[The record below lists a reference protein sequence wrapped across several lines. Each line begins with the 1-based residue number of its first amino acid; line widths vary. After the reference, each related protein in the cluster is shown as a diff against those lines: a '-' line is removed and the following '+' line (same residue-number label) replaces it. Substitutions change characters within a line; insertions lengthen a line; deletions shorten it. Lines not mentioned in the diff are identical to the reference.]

1 MRAQALC
8 VAPSAACL
16 LTRVPCAVRSVGYCG
31 LGTGE
36 VGVFLL
42 CEVALGNQ
50 YPCYGATYVEVL
62 PRGKHS
68 TLGCGRQ
75 VPSPSASIYT
85 YPLPSAHAHAPPH
98 THTPHRTRTRTPSL
112 RTRTR
117 PTAHTRSWPTQ
128 IYMGAWVQ

>member
-1 MRAQALC
+1 MC
-8 VAPSAACL
+8 VC
-16 LTRVPCAVRSVGYCG
+16 VRSVGYCG
-31 LGTGE
+31 LGMGE

-50 YPCYGATYVEVL
+50 YPCYGATYIEVL

-85 YPLPSAHAHAPPH
+85 YHFPPH
-98 THTPHRTRTRTPSL
+98 THT
-112 RTRTR
+112 
-117 PTAHTRSWPTQ
+117 HTHLADAEPCV
-128 IYMGAWVQ
+128 VQ